1 MTLPYRIALLGL
13 AAFERST
20 LSTYF
25 RLAANR
31 TPRYEVG
38 PVLDE
43 ADFLVADADHEP
55 SVQLVLATEKAHDT
69 VFVGVRRPAEARAW
83 AARPLEPLTVL
94 RELDALVAARA
105 RAGVPAPGG
114 AGRTRHAA
122 SRPSGVA
129 GAHRAPATAPAP
141 SRGSPPGPE
150 LTGFPELPEL
160 PELTE
165 LPELPE
171 LTEPLELVLP
181 ALAASAVSAPRA
193 ASAPALADEGPVD
206 ATAPP
211 DAAARCLAAAPSLP
225 TRALIIDDSEVAQRF
240 LRSRLQAYRLVAD
253 CVANS
258 QQALERLRQS
268 AYAFVFVDL
277 ELGPASPYDGLGLC
291 RKIKQEFA
299 TGASP
304 PQIVVVTAHHGELD
318 RVRATLAGADAFLG
332 KPLDEV
338 ALERILVRQGLRH
351 RHAGPV
357 PDA

>member
-1 MTLPYRIALLGL
+1 
-13 AAFERST
+13 
-20 LSTYF
+20 
-25 RLAANR
+25 
-31 TPRYEVG
+31 
-38 PVLDE
+38 
-43 ADFLVADADHEP
+43 
-55 SVQLVLATEKAHDT
+55 
-69 VFVGVRRPAEARAW
+69 
-83 AARPLEPLTVL
+83 
-94 RELDALVAARA
+94 
-105 RAGVPAPGG
+105 
-114 AGRTRHAA
+114 
-122 SRPSGVA
+122 
-129 GAHRAPATAPAP
+129 APA
-141 SRGSPPGPE
+141 RGSPPGPE